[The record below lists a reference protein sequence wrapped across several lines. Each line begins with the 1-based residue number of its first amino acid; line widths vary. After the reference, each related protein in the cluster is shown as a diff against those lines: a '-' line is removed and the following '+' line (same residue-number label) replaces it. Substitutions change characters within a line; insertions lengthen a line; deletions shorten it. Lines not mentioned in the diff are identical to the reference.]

1 MFLDHA
7 DPWAPHMPD
16 ATTTTTAELVG
27 LVQQAKARRQE
38 RDAAYS
44 EIVRR
49 FQDMAFG
56 CAFALLEDA
65 QHAEDAA
72 QEAFMDA
79 WVRLEDLRELEAFPG
94 WFRRIVQTRCH
105 RRLRRRGV
113 PTVSIAAAVDAA
125 TPQPDALTAVEAQ
138 QQSLLVRQS
147 LRSLPEADRIL
158 LVLFHLD
165 EYSYR
170 QIATF
175 LELPAS
181 TVDNRLRAARRKL
194 KERMSAMS
202 ADEVRANRP
211 SRDGRFVDEA
221 MARPPGLDGDTWRIL
236 TAAND
241 GDAATVRDM
250 LADNPKLLTV
260 NIGYWQ
266 PLHFAARMGRAD
278 IVELLLDA
286 GADPLS
292 HVWWHGY
299 KNPLEAARD
308 RGHEDTVRL
317 LEAAVN
323 SRTQGAPTRGALIC
337 QAVAAGDARRVIEL
351 LDEDASLVNVAEIV
365 SDQIGSRQPLH
376 VAADMDRMDLV
387 ELLVERGADLEGVRG
402 DGFRPIHVALWENQ
416 WRKMRDNWA
425 MVGYLLGKGAQHS
438 ICVAAARDD
447 RATVARLLDE
457 DASLVNF
464 RDTNGVRPLS
474 CAAERGHGEMARLL
488 LDRGADPNLPEDNF
502 ADRGYALYAVTRVN
516 ENATLARMLLE
527 AGASIKAGWHASGD
541 VSYALV
547 TSTNEELRGLL
558 YEHGAVAGLSSAA
571 NAGRLD
577 LCAEILAADPSKAQ
591 DHLYGNAIQQGHLAI
606 VKLMMRHGARLDP
619 KMVRTWQ
626 TALAQCLAHRRVELA
641 EFLIDNGE
649 DINWPNWFGQ
659 PPLHYATMRD
669 RPDMVEWALDHG
681 ADIEARDWEL
691 ESRTLAWAAHVG
703 SMDCT
708 RVLLER
714 GATVTHPDDKPW
726 NAPIARAEKK
736 GHTDIAELLRQA

>member
-1 MFLDHA
+1 
-7 DPWAPHMPD
+7 MPE
-16 ATTTTTAELVG
+16 TTAARTSDLIRR
-27 LVQQAKARRQE
+27 VQQAKARRQE
-38 RDAAYS
+38 RDVAYT

-56 CAFALLEDA
+56 SAFALLEDV

-79 WVRLEDLRELEAFPG
+79 WARLQDLRDPDAFPG

-105 RRLRRRGV
+105 RRLRRKGV
-113 PTVSIAAAVDAA
+113 PTASMEAAANARDPEPSALA
-125 TPQPDALTAVEAQ
+125 TVEAQ
-138 QQSLLVRQS
+138 EASLLVRQS
-147 LRSLPEADRIL
+147 LRSLPEDDRIL

-175 LELPAS
+175 LELTPS

-194 KERMSAMS
+194 KERMSAMT
-202 ADEVRANRP
+202 ADELRSNRP

-221 MARPPGLDGDTWRIL
+221 MARPPELDGDTWRIL
-236 TAAND
+236 SAAND
-241 GDAATVRDM
+241 GDTDTVRAM
-250 LADNPKLLTV
+250 LADDPKLLTV
-260 NIGYWQ
+260 NYGYWQ
-266 PLHFAARMGRAD
+266 PLHFAARAGRTD

-292 HVWWHGY
+292 HVWWAGY
-299 KNPLEAARD
+299 HNPLEAARD
-308 RGHEDTVRL
+308 RGHEQSVRL

-323 SRTQGAPTRGALIC
+323 SRTQGAATRGELIC
-337 QAVAAGDARRVIEL
+337 HAVASGDASRIGKL
-351 LDEDASLVNVAEIV
+351 LDEDPSLVNVAEIV

-376 VAADMDRMDLV
+376 VAVEMGRLDLV
-387 ELLVERGADLEGVRG
+387 DLLVERGADLEGVRG
-402 DGFRPIHVALWENQ
+402 DGFKPIHVALWENQ
-416 WRKMRDNWA
+416 WRKVRDGWA

-438 ICVAAARDD
+438 ICVAAARND
-447 RATVARLLDE
+447 RATVSRLLDE
-457 DASLVNF
+457 DAALVNF

-474 CAAERGHGEMARLL
+474 CAAERHHEDMTRLL
-488 LDRGADPNLPEDNF
+488 LERGADPNLPEDNY
-502 ADRGYALYAVTRVN
+502 AHLGYALWSVTCGRPN
-516 ENATLARMLLE
+516 SAIARLLLE

-547 TSTNEELRGLL
+547 TAKDDELRGLL

-577 LCAEILAADPSKAQ
+577 LCAEILAVDPSKAQ
-591 DHLYGNAIQQGHLAI
+591 DHLYGNAIQQGHLGI
-606 VKLMMRHGARLDP
+606 VKLMMRHGAQLDP

-626 TALAQCLAHRRVELA
+626 TALAQCLAHQRVELA
-641 EFLIDNGE
+641 EFLIENGE

-703 SMDCT
+703 SIECA

-714 GATVTHPDDKPW
+714 GAKVTHPEDKPW
-726 NAPIARAEKK
+726 NTPMARAEKT
-736 GHTDIAELLRQA
+736 GHAEIAALLRQHVQ